1 MRRFS
6 GQLKNVLVNFSTKE
20 DLKMNEIS
28 IPMDRDQWRV
38 VLDALLDK
46 YPDCDVVDLI
56 VETIPDMMD
65 FYHKRGF

>member
-1 MRRFS
+1 MRRS
-6 GQLKNVLVNFSTKE
+6 YGQLKNVLMNFSTKE

-28 IPMDRDQWRV
+28 IPMDRDQWKV

-56 VETIPDMMD
+56 IETIPDMKR
-65 FYHKRGF
+65 FYYQRGF

>member
-1 MRRFS
+1 
-6 GQLKNVLVNFSTKE
+6 
-20 DLKMNEIS
+20 MNEIS
-28 IPMDRDQWRV
+28 IPMDHDQWKV

>member
-1 MRRFS
+1 M
-6 GQLKNVLVNFSTKE
+6 NFSSRE
-20 DLKMNEIS
+20 DLKMNDENYFS
-28 IPMDRDQWRV
+28 IPMNRDQWRTV
-38 VLDALLDK
+38 IDALLDK